1 MDSYI
6 PFLLSFVS
14 GISTMIGSIFI
25 FLRIKRVE
33 EFTILSLS
41 FSMTTMIFI
50 SLFDLLPSSIPL
62 IIKNY
67 NLIIGL
73 IISLLIFFLGYLSIY
88 VISNKINTNK
98 SLYKIGILSFIS
110 LLLHNIPEGIAVFM
124 SAYNNIKIGFK
135 MCFSIMCHN
144 IPEGI
149 QISVP
154 LYYSGESRGRVVL
167 LTLISSLAEPM
178 GALLSYVFLKDY
190 FNELFI
196 SFILIFVSGLMISL
210 SVNEIYNEIKY
221 YNLKIYKIIGIL
233 IAIVL
238 STVIFL
244 I

>member
-41 FSMTTMIFI
+41 FSMTTMILI
-50 SLFDLLPSSIPL
+50 SIFDLLPSSIPI

-73 IISLLIFFLGYLSIY
+73 IISLLVFFLGYLSIY

-167 LTLISSLAEPM
+167 LTLISSLAEPI

-233 IAIVL
+233 IAIIL
-238 STVIFL
+238 STIIFL

>member
-67 NLIIGL
+67 NLITGL
-73 IISLLIFFLGYLSIY
+73 IISLLVFFLGYLSIY

-167 LTLISSLAEPM
+167 LTLISSLAEPI

-233 IAIVL
+233 IAIIL
-238 STVIFL
+238 STIIFL

>member
-41 FSMTTMIFI
+41 FSMTTMILI
-50 SLFDLLPSSIPL
+50 SIFDLLPSSIPI

-73 IISLLIFFLGYLSIY
+73 IISLLVFFLGYLSIY

-167 LTLISSLAEPM
+167 LTLISSLAEPI

-210 SVNEIYNEIKY
+210 SVNEIYNEIKF

-233 IAIVL
+233 IAIIL
-238 STVIFL
+238 STIIFL

>member
-6 PFLLSFVS
+6 PLLLSFVS

-25 FLRIKRVE
+25 FLKIKRVE
-33 EFTILSLS
+33 EFTIFSLS
-41 FSMTTMIFI
+41 FSMTTMILI
-50 SLFDLLPSSIPL
+50 SLFDLLPSSIPI

-73 IISLLIFFLGYLSIY
+73 IVSLLIFFLGYLSIY
-88 VISNKINTNK
+88 VISNKINANK
-98 SLYKIGILSFIS
+98 SLYRIGILSFIS

-233 IAIVL
+233 IAIIL

>member
-6 PFLLSFVS
+6 PLLLSFVS

-25 FLRIKRVE
+25 FLKIKRVE
-33 EFTILSLS
+33 EFTIFSLS
-41 FSMTTMIFI
+41 FSMTTMILI
-50 SLFDLLPSSIPL
+50 SLFDLLPSSIPI

-73 IISLLIFFLGYLSIY
+73 IVSLLIFFLGYLSIY
-88 VISNKINTNK
+88 VISNKINANK
-98 SLYKIGILSFIS
+98 SLYRIGILSFIS
-110 LLLHNIPEGIAVFM
+110 LLIHNIPEGIAVFM

-233 IAIVL
+233 IAIIL

>member
-1 MDSYI
+1 
-6 PFLLSFVS
+6 
-14 GISTMIGSIFI
+14 
-25 FLRIKRVE
+25 
-33 EFTILSLS
+33 
-41 FSMTTMIFI
+41 
-50 SLFDLLPSSIPL
+50 
-62 IIKNY
+62 
-67 NLIIGL
+67 
-73 IISLLIFFLGYLSIY
+73 
-88 VISNKINTNK
+88 
-98 SLYKIGILSFIS
+98 
-110 LLLHNIPEGIAVFM
+110 M

-233 IAIVL
+233 IAIIL

>member
-41 FSMTTMIFI
+41 FSMTTMILI
-50 SLFDLLPSSIPL
+50 SIFDLLPSSIPI

-73 IISLLIFFLGYLSIY
+73 IISLLVFFLGYLSIY

-167 LTLISSLAEPM
+167 LTLISSLAEPI

-210 SVNEIYNEIKY
+210 SVNEIYNEIKF

-233 IAIVL
+233 IAIIL

>member
-73 IISLLIFFLGYLSIY
+73 IISLLVFFLGYLSIY

-233 IAIVL
+233 IAIIL

>member
-41 FSMTTMIFI
+41 FSMTTMILI
-50 SLFDLLPSSIPL
+50 SIFDLLPSSIPI

-73 IISLLIFFLGYLSIY
+73 IISLLVFFLGYLSIY

-167 LTLISSLAEPM
+167 LTLISSFAEPM
-178 GALLSYVFLKDY
+178 GALLSYVFSKDY

-210 SVNEIYNEIKY
+210 SVNEIYNEIKF

-233 IAIVL
+233 IAIIL